1 MPAMEH
7 QGSHSPMFTIVMP
20 VYNHEEYVGE
30 AIQSVRDQ
38 TFQDWELIVVDD
50 GSTDRSGEIVDRHA
64 EADGRIRAVHQA
76 NAGQGAARN
85 NAIAVAR
92 GQWMA
97 YIDSDDKYLPEAL
110 QRYFDYIQ
118 AHPDAKFIYGY
129 RHRLDGDGTITELPP
144 GKYQD
149 RVTDV
154 KDLFQKTF
162 LSQLCVCYRREL
174 LEKAGAFDPQLWCAD
189 DYELNLRIGLHTRF
203 EPIGLPTGLRRRHE
217 ANVSVQ
223 TGRTRMYEAGALKKW
238 VEKLGGKDLIDPDIV
253 RRRLGKLYYSA
264 GRQYFKSRCFAQAI
278 CALKRAHRYRHTFK
292 SVAVLVL
299 SYILLPLGTADG
311 HGIPVVE

>member
-1 MPAMEH
+1 ME
-7 QGSHSPMFTIVMP
+7 GGRIAHSPMFTIVMP
-20 VYNHEEYVGE
+20 VYNHEQYVGE

-50 GSTDRSGEIVDRHA
+50 GSVDRSGEIVDRHA
-64 EADGRIRAVHQA
+64 GAEPRIRAMHQA

-97 YIDSDDKYLPEAL
+97 YIDSDDKYVPETL
-110 QRYFDYIQ
+110 QQYFDYIQ
-118 AHPDAKFIYGY
+118 AHPDAEFIYGY
-129 RHRLDGDGTITELPP
+129 RHRLSEDGTVTELPP
-144 GKYQD
+144 GEYQK
-149 RVTDV
+149 RITGA

-174 LEKAGAFDPQLWCAD
+174 LEKAGTFDPQLFCAD
-189 DYELNLRIGLHTRF
+189 DYELNLRIGLHVRF
-203 EPIGLPTGLRRRHE
+203 EPIGLPTGLRRRHQ

-223 TGRTRMYEAGALKKW
+223 TGRTRMFEAGALRRW
-238 VEKLGGKDLIDPDIV
+238 VEKLGGKELIDDHLV

-264 GRQYFKSRCFAQAI
+264 GRQYFKSRCFSQAVF
-278 CALKRAHRYRHTFK
+278 ALKSAHHYRRTFR
-292 SVAVLVL
+292 SVVLLIL
-299 SYILLPLGTADG
+299 SHVLLPVGTTDG
-311 HGIPVVE
+311 HGIPVVK